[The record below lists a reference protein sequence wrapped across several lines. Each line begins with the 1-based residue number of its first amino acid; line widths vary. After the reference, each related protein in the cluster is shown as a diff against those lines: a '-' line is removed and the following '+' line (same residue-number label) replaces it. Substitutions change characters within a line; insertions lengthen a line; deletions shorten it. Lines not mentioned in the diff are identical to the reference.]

1 MWPAAEWR
9 PRIIMG
15 ISYTASRRTAA
26 IRKSIPICPSG
37 RSPYRRAERS
47 RLCWRIPHYLD
58 LSLQLH
64 GRNDRLS
71 QNDHAEQRISFRARA
86 LSPDGSMLAVSYLT
100 VDNGSA
106 KSSVA
111 FYNFS
116 AVGQNYVDNF
126 VSGSDYADAVI
137 PFLAFLDNDI
147 SFAAADNR
155 LVIYGGGQRPKSVAD
170 VLLNEEIQSVFY
182 NSTHIGLVFLD
193 TTGQGKYRLDVYDT
207 SGQVEIS
214 LFFDMDYKDIIL
226 RGDNIVIYNETQCLL
241 ANMNGVK
248 RFDGDFET
256 PYLLFAPLS
265 GNRYL
270 AVSQDSIDTIE
281 MK

>member
-1 MWPAAEWR
+1 MNMPSRLRYIYVPAVLPYLSSSLSSVMGMAWKSGVAAELIGQ
-9 PRIIMG
+9 PKDTIG
-15 ISYTASRRTAA
+15 F
-26 IRKSIPICPSG
+26 
-37 RSPYRRAERS
+37 
-47 RLCWRIPHYLD
+47 YL
-58 LSLQLH
+58 
-64 GRNDRLS
+64 
-71 QNDHAEQRISFRARA
+71 
-86 LSPDGSMLAVSYLT
+86 Y
-100 VDNGSA
+100 
-106 KSSVA
+106 
-111 FYNFS
+111 
-116 AVGQNYVDNF
+116 
-126 VSGSDYADAVI
+126 
-137 PFLAFLDNDI
+137 
-147 SFAAADNR
+147 
-155 LVIYGGGQRPKSVAD
+155 
-170 VLLNEEIQSVFY
+170 QSK
-182 NSTHIGLVFLD
+182 VFLD

>member
-1 MWPAAEWR
+1 MPNS
-9 PRIIMG
+9 G
-15 ISYTASRRTAA
+15 Y
-26 IRKSIPICPSG
+26 PS
-37 RSPYRRAERS
+37 A
-47 RLCWRIPHYLD
+47 L
-58 LSLQLH
+58 
-64 GRNDRLS
+64 
-71 QNDHAEQRISFRARA
+71 A

-137 PFLAFLDNDI
+137 PFLAFLDNDT
-147 SFAAADNR
+147 SFAVADNR
-155 LVIYGGGQRPKSVAD
+155 LVVYGGGQRPKSVAD

-193 TTGQGKYRLDVYDT
+193 TTGQGKYRLDVYNT
-207 SGQVEIS
+207 SGQAETT
-214 LFFDMDYKDIIL
+214 LYFEMDYRDIIL
-226 RGDNIVIYNETQCLL
+226 RGDNIIIYNETQCLL
-241 ANMNGVK
+241 ANRNGVE
-248 RFDGDFET
+248 RFNGDFER
-256 PYLLFAPLS
+256 PCLLFAPLS

-270 AVSQDSIDTIE
+270 AVSQDSIDTLE